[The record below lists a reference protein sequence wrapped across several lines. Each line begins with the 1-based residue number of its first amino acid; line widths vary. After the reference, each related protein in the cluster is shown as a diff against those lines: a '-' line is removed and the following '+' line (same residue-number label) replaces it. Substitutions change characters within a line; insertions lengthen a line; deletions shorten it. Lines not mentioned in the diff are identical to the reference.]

1 MTNVLAIH
9 SVGESL
15 RAYLDTTYPDDLR
28 ERFPCEFRL
37 LASGEVA
44 TAAPGLDGA
53 LTLLLYR
60 VTANEHVRNASRV
73 DERGRENVPLSVDL
87 HYLLTAWASTALA
100 EHTLL
105 AWAARQLQQRP
116 TLDQSSLTS
125 EAGWSAGDV
134 IHLVPAELSVE
145 DMMRV
150 WDGLEPSYRLSMS
163 YVARVVRI
171 DTEGVPPGPPVVA
184 RRLGFGSVEAVRAAV
199 EGP

>member
-15 RAYLDTTYPDDLR
+15 RAHLDAAYPDELR

-37 LASGEVA
+37 LATGEVG
-44 TAAPGLDGA
+44 TAAPTLDGA
-53 LTLLLYR
+53 VTLLLYR
-60 VTANEHVRNASRV
+60 VTANEHVRNASRL
-73 DERGRENVPLSVDL
+73 DAAGRENVPLSLDL
-87 HYLLTAWASTALA
+87 HFLLTAWAGTALA

-116 TLDQSSLTS
+116 VLDAASLT
-125 EAGWSAGDV
+125 GDAAWGATDV
-134 IHLVPAELSVE
+134 VHLVPAELSVE

-171 DTEGVPPGPPVVA
+171 DTDGVPPGLPVVA
-184 RRLGFGSVEAVRAAV
+184 RRLVFGGVVATRPATE
-199 EGP
+199 EG